1 MASSV
6 GKALCAIMTIGL
18 VSGAAHA
25 ETDRQGKMNI
35 GDFYA
40 GVSAGVIVPEDIK
53 TTVSGS
59 IANFASSGSGNY
71 TFTVGPSISAS
82 AGYHLSNY
90 LAAEAEIGYAVF
102 WFKSLRGTLTVGANS
117 ATGSIGVDGNIEN
130 VTGFANAILTPLGR
144 TGFWGVTPYVG
155 GGLGLAHTSREI
167 NSFTVN
173 GTTYAVSEHRSGTN
187 LAADAILG
195 FDYAASDKFSFG
207 GRYRYMWVKSG
218 RSQTSSGLTETTGDS
233 SSHSFVANAAYHF

>member
-1 MASSV
+1 MTRNIST
-6 GKALCAIMTIGL
+6 ALCAIMTIGL
-18 VSGAAHA
+18 ASGAAYA
-25 ETDRQGKMNI
+25 EADGHGKMNI
-35 GDFYA
+35 GDFYISA
-40 GVSAGVIVPEDIK
+40 SAGVIVPEDIT

-59 IANFASSGSGNY
+59 IANSASSGSGKY
-71 TFTVGPSISAS
+71 TFTAGPSINAS
-82 AGYHLSNY
+82 VGYHLSNY
-90 LAAEAEIGYAVF
+90 LAAEAEIGYSVF
-102 WFKSLRGTLTVGANS
+102 WFKSLSGSLTVGTNS
-117 ATGSIGVDGNIEN
+117 ATGSIGVDGNVDN
-130 VTGFANAILTPLGR
+130 VTGFANAIFTPLGR

-173 GTTYAVSEHRSGTN
+173 GTTYAVTEHRSGTN

-218 RSQTSSGLTETTGDS
+218 RSQTSSGLSETTGDS
-233 SSHSFVANAAYHF
+233 SSHAFVANAAFHF